1 MILYKVCKRIY
12 LIGLIAL
19 FGCVREVKPP
29 NPPTLSFDIQASEL
43 SLQIPDTL
51 FIPVHIADESGLTL
65 VRLSILNLD
74 GSLLGPSLTVEL
86 NKEKEFTSTLVL
98 PVTETFI
105 SSGLYQLSLYASNGN
120 SQSQRFL
127 PISIAEVP
135 KTLQSIVAITKE
147 QGFSRIWHFNS
158 NFDFNSYTTSSD
170 FVGGGVSPRTG
181 EVYILT
187 ASNPEVYRVR
197 NTNNG
202 STLLTSPLA
211 ASSGRIW
218 SAITS
223 DRRLYIAQ
231 ENGITT
237 GLDESLIPV
246 FQYASNNLYRPIWLR
261 RTGEHILVAEQE
273 RSNTDRY
280 HLRFVHPVGR
290 GVVFSRSIDFEPV
303 EYFRDN
309 TNSLILFGNRNG
321 RGYIFKYFYSSNLI
335 VELFELAQ
343 GEKIDKVWFRNDSPT
358 ALFFTNSKNYSY
370 SLLSNMLQTTDV
382 APSGGTRV
390 TAYAFEPLT
399 GITVTSEQEFGDYF
413 LILEH
418 NSRRTK
424 LPIGGNLQEVYFLYN
439 R

>member
-29 NPPTLSFDIQASEL
+29 KPPTLSFDIQASEL

-51 FIPVHIADESGLTL
+51 YIPVHIADESGLTL

-86 NKEKEFTSTLVL
+86 NDEKAFTSTLVL

-105 SSGLYQLSLYASNGN
+105 SSGLYQLSLFASNGI

-158 NFDFNSYTTSSD
+158 NFDFNSYTTSSG

-181 EVYILT
+181 EVYVLT
-187 ASNPEVYRVR
+187 ASNPEVYRVS

-211 ASSGRIW
+211 ASSGTIW

-223 DRRLYIAQ
+223 DRRLYVAQ

-261 RTGEHILVAEQE
+261 RTDEHILIAEQE

-335 VELFELAQ
+335 VELFELAS
-343 GEKIDKVWFRNDSPT
+343 GEKIDKVWFRYDTPS
-358 ALFFTNSKNYSY
+358 ALFFTAAKSYSY
-370 SLLSNMLQTTDV
+370 NVSTNTLQTTEV
-382 APSGGTRV
+382 TSGGSARV
-390 TAYAFEPLT
+390 IAYAFEPLT
-399 GITVTSEQEFGDYF
+399 GTTITGEKELDSYSLVLEQNG
-413 LILEH
+413 
-418 NSRRTK
+418 RRIK
-424 LPIGGNLQEVYFLYN
+424 LPVNGNLQEVYFLYN